1 MAARGRAVR
10 QEIQKA
16 ADRLIGRILELA
28 DRNWVG
34 PEDLAKLVGELGV
47 KGVEGVEAEI
57 YLLREVAEIV
67 RAVPLKVY
75 KDMEQRE
82 RLMDAIQA
90 ALDDAIRRE
99 DEAAAVEDGTA

>member
-1 MAARGRAVR
+1 VAARSTPVR
-10 QEIQKA
+10 KEIQQA
-16 ADRLIGRILELA
+16 ADRLIGRLLELA

-47 KGVEGVEAEI
+47 KELEAEI
-57 YLLREVAEIV
+57 YLLRELADIV

-99 DEAAAVEDGTA
+99 DEALAAEDGAA

>member
-1 MAARGRAVR
+1 MAARGKPVR
-10 QEIQKA
+10 REIQQA
-16 ADRLIGRILELA
+16 ADRLIGRLLELA

-34 PEDLAKLVGELGV
+34 PEDLSKLVGELGV
-47 KGVEGVEAEI
+47 KGIEAEI
-57 YLLREVAEIV
+57 YLLRELADIV

-90 ALDDAIRRE
+90 ALDDAIRR
-99 DEAAAVEDGTA
+99 

>member
-47 KGVEGVEAEI
+47 KGVEAEI

-99 DEAAAVEDGTA
+99 DEAAAAEDGTA

>member
-47 KGVEGVEAEI
+47 KGIEAEI

-99 DEAAAVEDGTA
+99 DEAAAVEGGAA